1 MRAHLA
7 AGFLA
12 IALVPSLTPV
22 AHAGEAACSIR
33 VLDAPSEIRD
43 ALVGWATS
51 EKICHALDVRITPT
65 GEGYSLWARADDGR
79 TFTRWVADA
88 KAAALLVVSWAGDD
102 TLPTADPP
110 PRSRSLSNYAS
121 RPAVDATHSSR
132 PAVDATHSSRP
143 AVDATHSS
151 RPAIDAHVPRASHDT
166 APFAPHASAI
176 DARYASLPAAAPSA
190 IDPVRDRP
198 RDLASVTT
206 TARMRGTRQLVVA
219 AIANPGSGE
228 DVYARTGL
236 RASLD
241 LTTHGAWRV
250 GIAGM
255 LSDERV
261 HIYDVWTGAR
271 LARAQEPRASA
282 IGFLARALGNDR
294 VRLGA
299 GAGFAYMQLSDVA
312 VEPLA
317 GTVMLERVGI
327 FAPAIELSA
336 FASIPIAR
344 RWAITGGIVLTAT
357 GPSASNSLLKNDDHA
372 FAPDHDGGAQLV
384 GALGVARSM

>member
-12 IALVPSLTPV
+12 IALVPLTPV

-65 GEGYSLWARADDGR
+65 GEGFSLWARADDGR

-110 PRSRSLSNYAS
+110 ARSRSLSTYAS
-121 RPAVDATHSSR
+121 RPAVG
-132 PAVDATHSSRP
+132 
-143 AVDATHSS
+143 ATHSS

-166 APFAPHASAI
+166 APFAPHAPAI

-190 IDPVRDRP
+190 IDPVGHRP
-198 RDLASVTT
+198 RDLATVTT

-271 LARAQEPRASA
+271 VARAQEPRASA
-282 IGFLARALGNDR
+282 IGYLARSLGNDR
-294 VRLGA
+294 IRLGA

-312 VEPLA
+312 VDPLA

-336 FASIPIAR
+336 LASIPIAR

-384 GALGVARSM
+384 GALGIARSM